1 MIFLRKILSFGAN
14 RSEMVQLWKT
24 YCRSVLEQ
32 SAVLWQGALTEQDR
46 ATLERTQKT
55 FTKLILR
62 RKYESYH
69 KSLQLLDLPTLEK
82 RRNTLCL
89 NFAKQCILNGKM
101 SHLFP
106 LNDRNKIY
114 DIRKRQKYKI
124 QFANTERYRKSP
136 VIHMQRLL
144 NEENENMMSSLQPP
158 G

>member
-1 MIFLRKILSFGAN
+1 
-14 RSEMVQLWKT
+14 MVHLWKT

-46 ATLERTQKT
+46 ATLDRTQRT

-62 RKYESYH
+62 RKYESYK
-69 KSLQLLDLPTLEK
+69 KSLQVLDLPTLDE
-82 RRNTLCL
+82 RRNFLSL
-89 NFAKQCILNGKM
+89 NFAKKCIQNGKM

-106 LNDRNKIY
+106 LNERNKRY
-114 DIRKRQKYKI
+114 DTRRKEKYKI

-144 NEENENMMSSLQPP
+144 NRENDDMISSLQPTR
-158 G
+158 